1 MRKCHAYAQHKHAAS
16 ATREHG
22 TQITR
27 NNSRLLNGNWLF
39 SFSKSLVLLLWLLP
53 LFGYR

>member
-1 MRKCHAYAQHKHAAS
+1 MRRCHAYAQHKHAAS